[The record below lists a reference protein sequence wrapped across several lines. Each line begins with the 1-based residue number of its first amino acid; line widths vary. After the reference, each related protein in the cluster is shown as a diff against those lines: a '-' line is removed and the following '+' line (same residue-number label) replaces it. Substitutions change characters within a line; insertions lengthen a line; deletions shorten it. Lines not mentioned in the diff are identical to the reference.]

1 MFFYV
6 YFYKNRI
13 FLHYFLASART
24 LCYNK
29 GRKGGCAMLGFRL
42 TPPREL
48 PCTVWACKTNVNDYD
63 WQNRNTADMIEL
75 SITTADTRYY
85 RSDEGAERILRGTT
99 LTCVVG
105 DTTLFSR
112 ADTGVEV
119 CITSVALR
127 FPSLC
132 YEQKELE
139 EGDFAD
145 PTVLLLPLITE
156 DLPQRDL
163 ADISRML
170 HRYIHASTQKTAAAN
185 ATCASLALALLARMD
200 AIARRVAG
208 KRTGQFAGYYI
219 GKVDAIL
226 RHRYAEKLSLAEIAA
241 ELEITPSYLSAL
253 YKRHTGMGFA
263 ERLFEIRMEKARE
276 LLQGG
281 ARSVAE
287 IAQAVGIPDES
298 HLRRRFKEYF
308 GTGIGAY
315 RHIQKEQTLYHAR
328 PVRPKKKE
336 TDA

>member
-1 MFFYV
+1 MF
-6 YFYKNRI
+6 
-13 FLHYFLASART
+13 
-24 LCYNK
+24 
-29 GRKGGCAMLGFRL
+29 GFRL
-42 TPPREL
+42 IPPREL
-48 PCTVWACKTNVNDYD
+48 PCTVWACKTSVTDYD
-63 WQNRNTADMIEL
+63 WQNRNDASMIEI
-75 SITTADTRYY
+75 SITTADTRHH
-85 RSDEGAERILRGTT
+85 RHGEGGERVLHGTT
-99 LTCVVG
+99 LSCVVG
-105 DTTLFSR
+105 DTPLT
-112 ADTGVEV
+112 AHAETGVEV
-119 CITSVALR
+119 SITSVALR

-132 YEQKELE
+132 YEGKELE
-139 EGDFAD
+139 EEDFAD

-163 ADISRML
+163 ADIARML
-170 HRYIHASTQKTAAAN
+170 HRYIHASTQKTAAAE

-200 AIARRVAG
+200 AIARRAAG
-208 KRTGQFAGYYI
+208 KRMGQFAGYYV

-226 RHRYAEKLSLAEIAA
+226 RHRYAEKLSLGAIAA
-241 ELEITPSYLSAL
+241 ELGITESYLSAL

-281 ARSVAE
+281 SRTAAE

-328 PVRPKKKE
+328 PVRKE
-336 TDA
+336 KQ